1 MTAGACFLQG
11 QITLKRRIDSKY
23 LKKQQNYIGVVSTDE
38 TTFVATGAA
47 AEGTP
52 KFFRK

>member
-1 MTAGACFLQG
+1 
-11 QITLKRRIDSKY
+11 